1 MILVFFSLCLGALLG
16 ALFRFPWYVF
26 FPATVLLWRKNK
38 GVSIA
43 VFFILSGAFLYSL
56 GTLSPGN
63 YELVGLAEGSRVT
76 HVKVFQGEWKKV
88 HSIRMRTSKDG
99 YIYAI
104 GHYDGSIF
112 YPSYLRD
119 LEKPSPRR
127 LREQFSK
134 EVKGTAFSLLFGE
147 KDNAVYRS
155 GLGHFFAVSGLHV
168 GIAFS
173 LYTTLISL
181 FTWRRTYQE
190 FVALLLL
197 IPYVLSVNTPS
208 VLRAY
213 LTILLWKILRTLGFK
228 TTPSYITAT
237 VGSLMIV
244 FDPTVLFTS
253 SFLLSFFVTL
263 SILNSKN
270 IFELVVKAY
279 LSSLPFLCL
288 FFGETNISALL
299 FSIPMSFAV
308 IPVTWVS
315 HLSFLLFLL
324 GLKASS
330 MVAADVANII
340 SFPVDVLI
348 KLSNMMPVIPL
359 PKFLFFILIPVPL
372 ILLFDIRG
380 IIRRTS
386 DRAIL

>member
-1 MILVFFSLCLGALLG
+1 MILIFFSLCLGALLG

-26 FPATVLLWRKNK
+26 FPAVIPLWRKNK
-38 GVSIA
+38 EISIA
-43 VFFILSGAFLYSL
+43 VLFILSGAFLYSL

-63 YELVGLAEGSRVT
+63 YELVGLVEGSRVT
-76 HVKVFQGEWKKV
+76 QVRVFQGEWKKV
-88 HSIRMRTSKDG
+88 HPIRIRTSKDG
-99 YIYAI
+99 YIYAV
-104 GHYDGSIF
+104 GYYDGNIF
-112 YPSYLRD
+112 HPSYLRK
-119 LEKPSPRR
+119 LEKPSLRR
-127 LREQFSK
+127 LREEFSK
-134 EVKGTAFSLLFGE
+134 EVRGTAFSLLFGE

-173 LYTTLISL
+173 LYTTLISF
-181 FTWRRTYQE
+181 FTWRRMYQE
-190 FVALLLL
+190 LVALLLL
-197 IPYVLSVNTPS
+197 IPYVISVNTPS

-213 LTILLWKILRTLGFK
+213 LTILLWKVLRVFGFK

-244 FDPTVLFTS
+244 FDPTVLFTP

-270 IFELVVKAY
+270 IFDLVVKAY
-279 LSSLPFLCL
+279 LTSLPFLCL

-299 FSIPMSFAV
+299 FSIPMSFVV

-324 GLKASS
+324 GLKTPS
-330 MVAADVANII
+330 MVAADVANIV
-340 SFPVDVLI
+340 SFPVDVLVR
-348 KLSNMMPVIPL
+348 LSNMMPVIPL
-359 PKFLFFILIPVPL
+359 PKFLFFVLIPVPL

-386 DRAIL
+386 GRAIL